1 MDDVDGLGAAPLMW
15 KNHIADGNPPLL
27 LEDLRNHPP
36 ERLAELRLLL
46 TSSAVLRPDPRRRGF
61 FEIEGQSHV
70 FYILKYPSGR
80 KVLLIA
86 VWERDQTSRAAR
98 ATNTEQMKIGEQAF
112 V

>member
-1 MDDVDGLGAAPLMW
+1 MDDVDGMGAAAL
-15 KNHIADGNPPLL
+15 KSRNHIDDGNSPLL

-61 FEIEGQSHV
+61 FEIEGRSHV
-70 FYILKYPSGR
+70 FYILKYPGGQ

-98 ATNTEQMKIGEQAF
+98 RTDTEQMEIGEKAF

>member
-1 MDDVDGLGAAPLMW
+1 MGAAALTS
-15 KNHIADGNPPLL
+15 KNHIDDGNSPLL

-36 ERLAELRLLL
+36 EHLAELRLLL

-61 FEIEGQSHV
+61 FEIEGRSHV
-70 FYILKYPSGR
+70 FYILKYPGGR

-86 VWERDQTSRAAR
+86 VWERDQTSRAICAKD
-98 ATNTEQMKIGEQAF
+98 TEQREIGEEAC